1 MSTTA
6 ANQAIYDRL
15 HGMQQFHPGTATLL
29 SDWTVEPGD
38 VIEIQ
43 NGTDENGDPTY
54 QILPVYQLDMTW
66 NGACMTD
73 IQATGNEKRP
83 PLSALRRS
91 TFSAGRGGAAAERKA
106 DEALEE
112 VIYRTDITQDDT
124 AIGLLAAAIGVKIDS
139 ETGLP
144 ARDDQG
150 NYLWDGDDGATLT
163 GRLSVRADQ
172 IISEVV
178 QARGNQTDLGSR
190 ISQTESNISLVVTN
204 GALDAAKII
213 LAVNGGSGS
222 NAIISADKVDLQGY
236 VTATE
241 LAAGTISAIS
251 VGSGSLT
258 AGSITVTDAT
268 LTNITSA
275 GDTTIDALY
284 LGDGTAGSATWLV
297 TPQNLV
303 KSLEITPPASGS
315 NDYTLT
321 WTTADGQ
328 PHILTFSRAAQVT
341 NVSGTWNGST
351 YTVAADATASG
362 APLPKS
368 VTLDAIL
375 AGGGTSDFSAQI
387 RDTSSGPS
395 PVIIDSDAAHGYLA
409 KSGNSVVVYTSRSGS
424 TYSGPVASLSFQ
436 SEINTAATNA
446 KNTALAGVKLS
457 GWQCNSSSHNAEN
470 IVRDVDNND
479 LNVVASL
486 PPSSDWRVDVGAF
499 NSSGSAIITV
509 TPVLGGVSCNPVTT
523 STISDS
529 NLLPENIKSGVTIFG
544 KTGTYTGSGGPSVSS
559 VGLYFDNEG
568 LEDVTTPFSVDN
580 DYTVYPIAKMSD
592 GTRRVGSAVRLTTTI
607 SLYDVGTITP
617 TSSAQTIAVPTGYA
631 GFAGPLRIAAASGG
645 SSYSYSAKLNRNS
658 ELYIKDGSSYY
669 PLSALNL
676 YGYTSANTYTQI
688 PSGTT
693 VHW

>member
-112 VIYRTDITQDDT
+112 VLYTTDFTKTDRG
-124 AIGLLAAAIGVKIDS
+124 IGMLAQAIGVKVD
-139 ETGLP
+139 ENTGLP
-144 ARDDQG
+144 AKDEHG
-150 NYLWDGDDGATLT
+150 EYLFDGVDGATLT
-163 GRLSVRADQ
+163 GTLSVQAGNV
-172 IISEVV
+172 IAEVQ
-178 QARGNQTDLGSR
+178 QARGNSQTLGSALSLKADTATL
-190 ISQTESNISLVVTN
+190 ISAINSASGTIASGKVQVQPGNVLIEAINNGDGTVT
-204 GALDAAKII
+204 
-213 LAVNGGSGS
+213 
-222 NAIISADKVDLQGY
+222 ISADKVNINGDTVISWLTSRSVDVATLQ
-236 VTATE
+236 A
-241 LAAGTISAIS
+241 SS
-251 VGSGSLT
+251 SLT
-258 AGSITVTDAT
+258 CT
-268 LTNITSA
+268 
-275 GDTTIDALY
+275 GDTTINNVEVT
-284 LGDGTAGSATWLV
+284 GTLTIPSSGQASYQV
-297 TPQNLV
+297 TADNLV
-303 KSLEITPPASGS
+303 KSLAITPPASGS
-315 NDYTLT
+315 SDYTLT
-321 WTTADGQ
+321 WTTADGV
-328 PHILTFSRAAQVT
+328 PHTLTFSRAAQVS
-341 NVSGTWNGST
+341 NVSGTWSGST
-351 YTVAADATASG
+351 YTVAADASGTA
-362 APLPKS
+362 LPKS
-368 VTLDAIL
+368 VTIDAIL
-375 AGGGTSDFSAQI
+375 AGGGTADFSAQI
-387 RDTSSGPS
+387 RDTSSGQS